1 MKLYTT
7 PRAPNPRRLAIFMA
21 EKGISI
27 PEVHVDIMN
36 QEHKKPDFAARN
48 PLMRV
53 PVLELDDGS
62 YLSESIAI
70 CRYFE
75 ELYPEPPLFGIDPLD
90 RAVVEMWQRRI
101 ELSLLGPIAAVFRHL
116 NQAMAPLEQ
125 PQVPE
130 WAEAN
135 KPRVAEV
142 LAWLD
147 RELADRPF
155 IAGERY
161 TVADITTQVAIG
173 FLKPARLSLPEGSV
187 NIERWY
193 ADVSARPSA
202 AA

>member
-21 EKGISI
+21 EKGISV
-27 PEVHVDIMN
+27 PEVHIDIMN
-36 QEHKKPDFAARN
+36 SEHKKPEFAARN

-75 ELYPEPPLFGIDPLD
+75 ELHPEPPLFGIDPLD
-90 RAVVEMWQRRI
+90 RAVVEMWQRRM

-116 NQAMAPLEQ
+116 NKAMAPLEQ
-125 PQVPE
+125 PQIPE

-142 LAWLD
+142 FKILD
-147 RELADRPF
+147 GELADRPF
-155 IAGERY
+155 IAGDRY
-161 TVADITTQVAIG
+161 TVADITAQVGVG
-173 FLKPARLSLPEGSV
+173 FLKPARLHVPDECTNV
-187 NIERWY
+187 ERWY

-202 AA
+202 TA